1 MQACFSPA
9 ISRLATPRFPTI
21 LRSAFFIIGQQKY
34 TPSHSHALIGAMTTI
49 LIADDHPLFRAAL
62 KQAVEASFAEADIH
76 EADSLATL
84 ETVGQQ
90 GIPFDVI
97 LLDLHMP
104 GTHGFSG
111 LIYLRDQ
118 YRKVP
123 LVVISATEDVDV
135 IQRAIHFGADGFIPK
150 SASVDTMTDAM
161 RKIMDG
167 ERWLPEYA
175 RRAMPPT
182 LPDHSAMTERIT
194 SLTPQ
199 QFRVM
204 GMLMEG
210 MQNKVI
216 AYELDVSEAT
226 VKAHMT
232 AIFRKLG
239 VRNRTQ
245 AVLALKD
252 LAIEAPGVEGN

>member
-1 MQACFSPA
+1 M
-9 ISRLATPRFPTI
+9 R
-21 LRSAFFIIGQQKY
+21 
-34 TPSHSHALIGAMTTI
+34 I

-62 KQAVEASFAEADIH
+62 RQAVEVSFNDARIQ
-76 EADSLATL
+76 EADSLASL
-84 ETVGQQ
+84 EKLGDDQV
-90 GIPFDVI
+90 PFDLI

-111 LIYLRDQ
+111 LIYLREL
-118 YRKVP
+118 YRRVP
-123 LVVISATEDVDV
+123 LVVISANEELEV
-135 IQRAIHFGADGFIPK
+135 IQRALQFGADGFIPK
-150 SASVDTMTDAM
+150 SASVEAMTQAVLKVMEGKRWVPEKARRPLPPDLPDFAAM
-161 RKIMDG
+161 R
-167 ERWLPEYA
+167 
-175 RRAMPPT
+175 
-182 LPDHSAMTERIT
+182 ERIT

-210 MQNKVI
+210 LQNKVI
-216 AYELDVSEAT
+216 AYQLDVSEAT

-252 LAIEAPGVEGN
+252 LAIEPPGLA

>member
-1 MQACFSPA
+1 M
-9 ISRLATPRFPTI
+9 R
-21 LRSAFFIIGQQKY
+21 
-34 TPSHSHALIGAMTTI
+34 I

-62 KQAVEASFAEADIH
+62 RQAVEVSFSDADIA
-76 EADSLATL
+76 EADSLSAL
-84 ETVGQQ
+84 EKLGDELV
-90 GIPFDVI
+90 PFDLI

-111 LIYLRDQ
+111 LIYLREL
-118 YRKVP
+118 YRDIP
-123 LVVISATEDVDV
+123 LVVISANEEVDI
-135 IQRAIHFGADGFIPK
+135 IQRALHFGADGFIPK
-150 SASVDTMTDAM
+150 SASVEAMTDAL
-161 RKIMDG
+161 G
-167 ERWLPEYA
+167 EIIAGKRWVPEQA
-175 RRAMPPT
+175 RRPLPPDLEDFAAMR
-182 LPDHSAMTERIT
+182 ERIT

-210 MQNKVI
+210 LQNKVI
-216 AYELDVSEAT
+216 AYQLDVSEAT

-252 LAIEAPGVEGN
+252 LAIEPPGLA

>member
-1 MQACFSPA
+1 MM
-9 ISRLATPRFPTI
+9 
-21 LRSAFFIIGQQKY
+21 K
-34 TPSHSHALIGAMTTI
+34 I

-62 KQAVEASFAEADIH
+62 RQAVDVSFQRAEIV
-76 EADSLATL
+76 EADSLASL
-84 ETVGQQ
+84 EKLGEDQV
-90 GIPFDVI
+90 PFDLI

-111 LIYLRDQ
+111 LIYLREL

-123 LVVISATEDVDV
+123 VVVISANEAVEV
-135 IQRAIHFGADGFIPK
+135 VQRSLQFGADGFIPK
-150 SASVDTMTDAM
+150 SASVEAMTRALS
-161 RKIMDG
+161 RIMDG
-167 ERWLPEYA
+167 ERWVPEYA
-175 RRAMPPT
+175 RRHAPPD
-182 LPDHSAMTERIT
+182 PGEFAGMRERIT
-194 SLTPQ
+194 QLTPQ

-252 LAIEAPGVEGN
+252 LAIEPPGLE

>member
-1 MQACFSPA
+1 MM
-9 ISRLATPRFPTI
+9 
-21 LRSAFFIIGQQKY
+21 K
-34 TPSHSHALIGAMTTI
+34 I

-62 KQAVEASFAEADIH
+62 RQAVDVSFEHADIV
-76 EADSLATL
+76 EADSLAAL
-84 ETVGQQ
+84 ERLGEDQV
-90 GIPFDVI
+90 PFDLI

-111 LIYLRDQ
+111 LIYLREL
-118 YRKVP
+118 YSKVP
-123 LVVISATEDVDV
+123 LVVISANEALDV
-135 IQRAIHFGADGFIPK
+135 IQRSIQFGADGFIPK
-150 SASVDTMTDAM
+150 SASVDDMTRALS
-161 RKIMDG
+161 RIMEG
-167 ERWLPEYA
+167 ERWVPDYA
-175 RRAMPPT
+175 RRPLPPE
-182 LPDHSAMTERIT
+182 PGGFSGMRERIT

-252 LAIEAPGVEGN
+252 LAIEPPGLE

>member
-1 MQACFSPA
+1 M
-9 ISRLATPRFPTI
+9 R
-21 LRSAFFIIGQQKY
+21 
-34 TPSHSHALIGAMTTI
+34 I

-62 KQAVEASFAEADIH
+62 RQAVEVSFNDARIQ
-76 EADSLATL
+76 EADSLTSL
-84 ETVGQQ
+84 ERLGDDQV
-90 GIPFDVI
+90 PFDLI

-111 LIYLRDQ
+111 LIYLREL
-118 YRKVP
+118 YRRVP
-123 LVVISATEDVDV
+123 LVVISANEELEV
-135 IQRAIHFGADGFIPK
+135 IQRALQFGADGFIPK
-150 SASVDTMTDAM
+150 SASVEAMTQAVL
-161 RKIMDG
+161 KVMDG
-167 ERWLPEYA
+167 ERWVPEKA
-175 RRAMPPT
+175 RRPLPPEME
-182 LPDHSAMTERIT
+182 DFSAMRERIT

-210 MQNKVI
+210 LQNKVI
-216 AYELDVSEAT
+216 AYQLEVSEAT

-252 LAIEAPGVEGN
+252 LAIEPPGLA

>member
-1 MQACFSPA
+1 M
-9 ISRLATPRFPTI
+9 R
-21 LRSAFFIIGQQKY
+21 
-34 TPSHSHALIGAMTTI
+34 I

-62 KQAVEASFAEADIH
+62 RQAVEVSFTDADIQ
-76 EADSLATL
+76 EADSLAAL
-84 ETVGQQ
+84 ERLGEDQV
-90 GIPFDVI
+90 PFDLI

-111 LIYLRDQ
+111 LIYLREL
-118 YRKVP
+118 YRQVP
-123 LVVISATEDVDV
+123 LVVISANEEVGV
-135 IQRAIHFGADGFIPK
+135 IQRALRFGADGFIPK
-150 SASVDTMTDAM
+150 SASVEAMTAALG
-161 RKIMDG
+161 KIIAG
-167 ERWLPEYA
+167 ERWVPEQA
-175 RRAMPPT
+175 RRPIPPN
-182 LPDHSAMTERIT
+182 LDDFSAMRERIT

-210 MQNKVI
+210 LQNKVI
-216 AYELDVSEAT
+216 AYQLDVSEAT

-252 LAIEAPGVEGN
+252 LAIEPPGLS

>member
-1 MQACFSPA
+1 MS
-9 ISRLATPRFPTI
+9 
-21 LRSAFFIIGQQKY
+21 
-34 TPSHSHALIGAMTTI
+34 
-49 LIADDHPLFRAAL
+49 
-62 KQAVEASFAEADIH
+62 
-76 EADSLATL
+76 
-84 ETVGQQ
+84 
-90 GIPFDVI
+90 
-97 LLDLHMP
+97 
-104 GTHGFSG
+104 
-111 LIYLRDQ
+111 
-118 YRKVP
+118 
-123 LVVISATEDVDV
+123 
-135 IQRAIHFGADGFIPK
+135 
-150 SASVDTMTDAM
+150 
-161 RKIMDG
+161 
-167 ERWLPEYA
+167 
-175 RRAMPPT
+175 
-182 LPDHSAMTERIT
+182 ERIT

-252 LAIEAPGVEGN
+252 LAIDPPGLD

>member
-1 MQACFSPA
+1 MM
-9 ISRLATPRFPTI
+9 
-21 LRSAFFIIGQQKY
+21 K
-34 TPSHSHALIGAMTTI
+34 I

-62 KQAVEASFAEADIH
+62 RQAVESSFADARII
-76 EADSLATL
+76 EADSLAAL
-84 ETVGQQ
+84 ERLGQDETV
-90 GIPFDVI
+90 FDLI

-111 LIYLRDQ
+111 LVYLRDIHQ
-118 YRKVP
+118 RVP
-123 LVVISATEDVDV
+123 LAVISANEEVAV
-135 IQRAIHFGADGFIPK
+135 IQRALHFGADGFIPK
-150 SASVDTMTDAM
+150 SASVDAMTEALE
-161 RKIMDG
+161 RIMNG
-167 ERWLPEYA
+167 ERWVPEKA
-175 RRAMPPT
+175 RGPRPPDLADYTAMR
-182 LPDHSAMTERIT
+182 ERIT

-204 GMLMEG
+204 GMLLEG

-252 LAIEAPGVEGN
+252 LAIDAPGDL

>member
-1 MQACFSPA
+1 M
-9 ISRLATPRFPTI
+9 R
-21 LRSAFFIIGQQKY
+21 
-34 TPSHSHALIGAMTTI
+34 I

-62 KQAVEASFAEADIH
+62 RQAVEVSFSDADIA
-76 EADSLATL
+76 EADSLSAL
-84 ETVGQQ
+84 EKLGDELV
-90 GIPFDVI
+90 PFDLI

-111 LIYLRDQ
+111 LIYLREL
-118 YRKVP
+118 YREIP
-123 LVVISATEDVDV
+123 LVVISANEEVDI
-135 IQRAIHFGADGFIPK
+135 IQRALHFGADGFIPK
-150 SASVDTMTDAM
+150 SASVEAMTDALGE
-161 RKIMDG
+161 IIAG
-167 ERWLPEYA
+167 ERWVPEQA
-175 RRAMPPT
+175 RRPLPPDLEDFTAMR
-182 LPDHSAMTERIT
+182 ERIT

-210 MQNKVI
+210 LQNKVI
-216 AYELDVSEAT
+216 AYQLDVSEAT

-252 LAIEAPGVEGN
+252 LAIEPPGLA

>member
-1 MQACFSPA
+1 
-9 ISRLATPRFPTI
+9 
-21 LRSAFFIIGQQKY
+21 
-34 TPSHSHALIGAMTTI
+34 MTTI

-62 KQAVEASFAEADIH
+62 KQAVEASFADATIH

-84 ETVGQQ
+84 ETLGQH

-111 LIYLRDQ
+111 LVYLREQ

-123 LVVISATEDVDV
+123 LVVISATESVDV

-150 SASVDTMTDAM
+150 SASIDTMTDAM

-167 ERWLPEYA
+167 ERWLPEHA

-182 LPDHSAMTERIT
+182 LPDHSAMNERIT

-252 LAIEAPGVEGN
+252 LAIEPQGLESH

>member
-1 MQACFSPA
+1 MNTKDKKNSS
-9 ISRLATPRFPTI
+9 IMR
-21 LRSAFFIIGQQKY
+21 
-34 TPSHSHALIGAMTTI
+34 I

-62 KQAVEASFAEADIH
+62 RQAVEVSFPEANIE
-76 EADSLATL
+76 EADSLAAL
-84 ETVGQQ
+84 EKLGDDQV
-90 GIPFDVI
+90 PFDLI

-111 LIYLRDQ
+111 LIYLREL
-118 YRKVP
+118 YRQVP
-123 LVVISATEDVDV
+123 LVVISANEEVV
-135 IQRAIHFGADGFIPK
+135 IIQRALKFGADGFIPK
-150 SASVDTMTDAM
+150 SASMDDMTTALDEIIGGKCWVPEQARRPLPPNLDDFSAM
-161 RKIMDG
+161 R
-167 ERWLPEYA
+167 
-175 RRAMPPT
+175 
-182 LPDHSAMTERIT
+182 ERIA

-210 MQNKVI
+210 LQNKVI
-216 AYELDVSEAT
+216 AYQLEVSEAT

-252 LAIEAPGVEGN
+252 LAIEAPGLA

>member
-1 MQACFSPA
+1 M
-9 ISRLATPRFPTI
+9 R
-21 LRSAFFIIGQQKY
+21 
-34 TPSHSHALIGAMTTI
+34 I

-62 KQAVEASFAEADIH
+62 RQAVEVSFTEANIQ
-76 EADSLATL
+76 EADSLAAL
-84 ETVGQQ
+84 EKLGQDQ
-90 GIPFDVI
+90 VPFDLI

-111 LIYLRDQ
+111 LIYLREL
-118 YRKVP
+118 YRDIP
-123 LVVISATEDVDV
+123 LVVISANEEVDI
-135 IQRAIHFGADGFIPK
+135 IQRALHFDADGFIPK
-150 SASVDTMTDAM
+150 SASVEAMTDALGE
-161 RKIMDG
+161 IIDG
-167 ERWLPEYA
+167 KRWVPEKA
-175 RRAMPPT
+175 RRPLPPDMDDFAAMR
-182 LPDHSAMTERIT
+182 ERIA

-210 MQNKVI
+210 LQNKVI
-216 AYELDVSEAT
+216 AYQLEVSEAT

-252 LAIEAPGVEGN
+252 LAIEPPGLA